1 MDPDE
6 IPKRRGVGSWSISL
20 QCQTVLMQIGWIMVH
35 FITVSNSV
43 DADQARYFCSTCLQR
58 LPADVTSWQRI
69 PTTDD
74 TSIYR
79 VKLSTIYVKQCGP
92 RSDATKCG

>member
-1 MDPDE
+1 MSLVSFIWKKANSVDPDE
-6 IPKRRGVGSWSISL
+6 IPKKTWGRIV
-20 QCQTVLMQIGWIMVH
+20 VP

-43 DADQARYFCSTCLQR
+43 NADQARYFCSTCLQR

-74 TSIYR
+74 TSVYR